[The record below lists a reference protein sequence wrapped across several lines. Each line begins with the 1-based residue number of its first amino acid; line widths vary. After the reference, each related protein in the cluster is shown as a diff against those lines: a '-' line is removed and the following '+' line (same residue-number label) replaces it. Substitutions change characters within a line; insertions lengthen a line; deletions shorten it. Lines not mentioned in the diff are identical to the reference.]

1 MSLYRDPTSGAVFS
15 EEAPLTGPDGTK
27 YPAGWLKQL
36 DAEGIAALGLEPY
49 TPPPVPDPVPQE
61 LSFAQFIVGLT
72 EQGWVTQTEANNWL
86 TATSLPAAVEAAI
99 ATLPETAPDGSK
111 PRLRARARA
120 LRPSV
125 ILRTNEL
132 LLMMAAMRG
141 ATAAQLDD
149 FFRFYAGI

>member
-1 MSLYRDPTSGAVFS
+1 MSNKLTKLVNGQTVEMAEEETAEFMAQS
-15 EEAPLTGPDGTK
+15 EAAMEEILTVERSS
-27 YPAGWLKQL
+27 AQ
-36 DAEGIAALGLEPY
+36 
-49 TPPPVPDPVPQE
+49 
-61 LSFAQFIVGLT
+61 LSFSQFIVGLS
-72 EQGWVTQTEANNWL
+72 EQGWINQTEANNWL
-86 TATSLPAAVEAAI
+86 SANSLPAAVEAAI
-99 ATLPETAPDGSK
+99 AKLPETAPDGSN

-149 FFRFYAGI
+149 FFRVYATI